1 MYAGLFRGLYDLP
14 VRGVKVAVAYV
25 VRYAAVKE
33 EYVLGHYS
41 HVAPEGYPCEIPYV
55 GAVYGYAA
63 LLRVVKARYEV
74 TEGGLAAAGGAY
86 QSHRLPRG
94 YAEVQVLYHLLRP
107 LGVAVFIPEGYV
119 LKGDVPHQPACVYG
133 VLGVLL
139 RGLVHNFRKPLK
151 ARRTRLKLLEHV
163 DHLSHGSK
171 EVGHHEQKGGVFAG
185 VYAALKEEQSAE
197 EEYGKVCEIHQ
208 QLRLCKEPRHGP
220 IVFAPYACELAVEHI
235 KELQLVILSGVGP
248 GYPYA

>member
-1 MYAGLFRGLYDLP
+1 MNAGLPCSLYHLP

-33 EYVLGHYS
+33 EYVLSHYS

-63 LLRVVKARYEV
+63 LLRVVKPRYEV
-74 TEGGLAAAGGAY
+74 AECGLAAAGGAY
-86 QSHRLPRG
+86 QSHRLPCG

-119 LKGDVPHQPACVYG
+119 LKGDIPHQPACVYG
-133 VLGVLL
+133 VWGVLL
-139 RGLVHNFRKPLK
+139 RRLVHNFRKPLK

-163 DHLSHGSK
+163 DYLSDGVKKVGYHKK
-171 EVGHHEQKGGVFAG
+171 ERGVFAG
-185 VYAALKEEQSAE
+185 VYAAPE
-197 EEYGKVCEIHQ
+197 EEKAAKKEYCQIGKVHQ
-208 QLRLCKEPRHGP
+208 QLRLGKEPGHGLV
-220 IVFAPYACELAVEHI
+220 ILAPDACELAVEHV
-235 KELQLVILSGVGP
+235 KELQFVILSGVGP